1 MTAPH
6 ADLVI
11 VRHGES
17 LGNAEGF
24 LAGWRDVDL
33 TERGCEQARTAGRLL
48 RPLAIPFAAVFTSLL
63 RRATRTAD
71 LLLRELG
78 TQPPRHE
85 RWRLNERHY
94 GALQGLG
101 KDVAKERYGKDLART
116 FRSSWDTAPPPAPA
130 GSSDDP
136 RSDARFRD
144 ATDALPNGESLA
156 ALVAR
161 TAPLWDE
168 LRPRLL
174 AGESLLLIAHNQSL
188 RALLH
193 TIEGSAEPRLP
204 GSNLGNGAP
213 RRYRLDR
220 EGKIVAIERFGD
232 ETGPEESGG

>member
-1 MTAPH
+1 VTAPH

-101 KDVAKERYGKDLART
+101 KDAAKERYGKDLART
-116 FRSSWDTAPPPAPA
+116 RSPTRCTGWATARASPRRSSRP
-130 GSSDDP
+130 SRRC
-136 RSDARFRD
+136 RS
-144 ATDALPNGESLA
+144 TSA
-156 ALVAR
+156 ASR
-161 TAPLWDE
+161 
-168 LRPRLL
+168 
-174 AGESLLLIAHNQSL
+174 
-188 RALLH
+188 
-193 TIEGSAEPRLP
+193 
-204 GSNLGNGAP
+204 
-213 RRYRLDR
+213 
-220 EGKIVAIERFGD
+220 
-232 ETGPEESGG
+232 

>member
-33 TERGCEQARTAGRLL
+33 TERGNEQARTAGRLL
-48 RPLAIPFAAVFTSLL
+48 RPLAIPFAAVFTSWL

-71 LLLRELG
+71 LLLHELG
-78 TQPPRHE
+78 MQPPRHE

-94 GALQGLG
+94 GALQGLS
-101 KDVAKERYGKDLART
+101 KDEAKERYGKAEARS
-116 FRSSWDTAPPPAPA
+116 FRSSWDTPPPPAPS

-136 RSDARFRD
+136 RSDERYRGV
-144 ATDALPNGESLA
+144 TEALPNGESLA

-174 AGESLLLIAHNQSL
+174 AGESLLLVAHNQSL

-193 TIEGSAEPRLP
+193 TLEGSAEPRLP

-213 RRYRLDR
+213 CRYRLDR
-220 EGKIVAIERFGD
+220 GLRTLAIERFG
-232 ETGPEESGG
+232 EATGPDEIGG